1 MIKKKPAIVIL
12 AAMVIIVI
20 LYFFAYSIYGYTV
33 AEDYAYAVKDALVYD
48 VTDLPPYYRLNSRF
62 QSEIPEDFYNVYTI
76 DEFLLLFKKINAID
90 SKENLFQRI
99 SVNSTDKG
107 KKEPCGNIESSD
119 GTIYFIYHHIDIAS
133 TLFFEPEIVGWTI
146 DIDIEKV
153 DTSFQE

>member
-1 MIKKKPAIVIL
+1 MFMIKKKPAIVIL

-20 LYFFAYSIYGYTV
+20 LYFFAYSIYGYT
-33 AEDYAYAVKDALVYD
+33 YAYAVKDALVYD

-76 DEFLLLFKKINAID
+76 DEFLLLFQKINAID
-90 SKENLFQRI
+90 SKENLLQRI